1 MRFQETCLVI
11 SSKKDCSAVKPHYP
25 LIKFRKSGARSDQ
38 VLAGQTPPTATA
50 TATKATSAAAPPS
63 SKPIGSTARGTGID
77 ESQLP
82 ARYARKPLS
91 QYEGDYIQCV
101 ANKPGFEPDTC
112 GTVPETPASAT
123 PSVATSRP
131 LLVDGRDATLN
142 APVEDLFQALRL
154 DLWGSTLPPSH

>member
-1 MRFQETCLVI
+1 SAKMA
-11 SSKKDCSAVKPHYP
+11 SSSVRAIKAVKPHYP

-38 VLAGQTPPTATA
+38 GQTPPTATA

-91 QYEGDYIQCV
+91 QYEGDYIQGNAQEHRKRGLV
-101 ANKPGFEPDTC
+101 AVCFNSKQE
-112 GTVPETPASAT
+112 A
-123 PSVATSRP
+123 R
-131 LLVDGRDATLN
+131 
-142 APVEDLFQALRL
+142 
-154 DLWGSTLPPSH
+154 

>member
-1 MRFQETCLVI
+1 MASSSVRAIKVI
-11 SSKKDCSAVKPHYP
+11 QNILLAFRKKSKPSNDAPLDRLNDSNIVAPKAVKPHYP

-50 TATKATSAAAPPS
+50 TATKATSASAPPS

-91 QYEGDYIQCV
+91 QYEGDYIQR
-101 ANKPGFEPDTC
+101 G
-112 GTVPETPASAT
+112 GPE
-123 PSVATSRP
+123 
-131 LLVDGRDATLN
+131 
-142 APVEDLFQALRL
+142 
-154 DLWGSTLPPSH
+154 